1 MKSGDF
7 MIIERYTIMNG
18 IMYTMRD
25 NKFKISNVTNTH
37 GFSITL
43 KNIKTNRNKR
53 WLITSYELTD
63 KEIVIKLP
71 DDKTKRYQANEWT
84 IVHTSIHY
92 F

>member
-1 MKSGDF
+1 
-7 MIIERYTIMNG
+7 MIIERYTIVNG

-25 NKFKISNVTNTH
+25 NKFKISKVTDYKGYN
-37 GFSITL
+37 ITL
-43 KNIKTNRNKR
+43 KNFKTNRNKR
-53 WLITSYELTD
+53 WLIISYELTE

-71 DDKTKRYQANEWT
+71 DETVKRYQRNEWA

>member
-1 MKSGDF
+1 

-25 NKFKISNVTNTH
+25 NKFKISEVTDYKDYN
-37 GFSITL
+37 ITL

-53 WLITSYELTD
+53 WLITGYELTD
-63 KEIVIKLP
+63 TEIVIKLP
-71 DDKTKRYQANEWT
+71 DGTTKRYQTNEWT

-92 F
+92 S

>member
-1 MKSGDF
+1 MKIGDF
-7 MIIERYTIMNG
+7 MVIERCTIFNGVLYTE
-18 IMYTMRD
+18 RD
-25 NKFKISNVTNTH
+25 NKFKISNVANTH
-37 GFSITL
+37 GYSITL

-53 WLITSYELTD
+53 WLIIGYELTD

-71 DDKTKRYQANEWT
+71 DDTTKRYQTNEWT

>member
-1 MKSGDF
+1 

-25 NKFKISNVTNTH
+25 NKFKISKVTDYGGYN
-37 GFSITL
+37 ITL

-53 WLITSYELTD
+53 WLITSYEITE
-63 KEIVIKLP
+63 KEIVLKLP
-71 DDKTKRYQANEWT
+71 DETVKRYQSNEWT

>member
-1 MKSGDF
+1 

-18 IMYTMRD
+18 IMYTLHN
-25 NKFKISNVTNTH
+25 NKFKISEVTDYKEYN
-37 GFSITL
+37 ITL

-53 WLITSYELTD
+53 WLITGYEITE

-71 DDKTKRYQANEWT
+71 NETVKRYQRNEWT
-84 IVHTSIHY
+84 IVHTSIQY